1 VTAQQL
7 NQDFT
12 KMLGKEAGDV
22 VMTEAER
29 LMAEGEKRGVKRG
42 EKRGEKRLLLRQ
54 IQRRLGRDLADAEKA
69 TLSKRLTKLGSD
81 RLGNV
86 VLDLS
91 AQELD
96 AWLAD
101 PNAK

>member
-1 VTAQQL
+1 
-7 NQDFT
+7 
-12 KMLGKEAGDV
+12 MLGDC
-22 VMTEAER
+22 
-29 LMAEGEKRGVKRG
+29 
-42 EKRGEKRLLLRQ
+42 LLRQ
-54 IQRRLGRDLADAEKA
+54 DLVDAEKA
-69 TLSKRLTKLGSD
+69 TLNQRLTKLGSD

-101 PNAK
+101 PNAT